1 MSDDDAIRNDERA
14 KPKRRRLVRKLLKF
28 LAIVTAVL
36 YLSDFGYSCWASWK
50 HNAWEESI
58 TRDANGVMQ
67 DCEAFSVGAGE
78 TAILLLHGIND
89 TPFTYK
95 KMAAAF
101 AEENFHVRVM
111 RMPGFGE
118 PVDAYAAQTAND
130 WVASVAAEAAT
141 LRSSHDRVFIV
152 AHSLGGA
159 TAIQTLLRA
168 GDKQTELFDGLIL
181 LAPAIEVSSRRSP
194 VFKTQT
200 WHNISSILLFTRFT
214 FTPFAPD
221 TQDPEMRD
229 YPNRIPVTPRS
240 VIDETF
246 GLIDSNRN
254 REAEI
259 KLPVLLVLSEKDQ
272 VNDHDSS
279 QNWFEKISS
288 RRKELIWNNQSGHQ
302 LPYDFGWS
310 DVVVEIVR
318 FINS

>member
-1 MSDDDAIRNDERA
+1 MSGDDSIHDDTKAT
-14 KPKRRRLVRKLLKF
+14 PKRWHLVRKPLKF
-28 LAIVTAVL
+28 LVIAVAVL
-36 YLSDFGYSCWASWK
+36 YLGDFGYSCWASWK
-50 HNAWEESI
+50 HKAWEESI

-95 KMAAAF
+95 KMAAAI
-101 AEENFHVRVM
+101 ANQNFHVRAM

-118 PVDAYAAQTAND
+118 PVDAYAAQTANE
-130 WVASVAAEAAT
+130 WVASIEAEAT
-141 LRSSHDRVFIV
+141 RLRSNHNRVFIV

-200 WHNISSILLFTRFT
+200 WHNISSVLLFTRFT

-221 TQDPEMRD
+221 IQNPEMRD

-240 VIDETF
+240 VIHETF
-246 GLIDSNRN
+246 GLIDANRN

-259 KLPVLLVLSEKDQ
+259 KLPVLLVLSERDQ
-272 VNDHDSS
+272 VNDHQAS
-279 QNWFEKISS
+279 QRWFDKIGSK
-288 RRKELIWNNQSGHQ
+288 RKRLLWNNRSGHQ
-302 LPYDFGWS
+302 LPYDFGWE
-310 DVVVEIVR
+310 DIVSGLVD
-318 FINS
+318 FIDK